1 MELATGSSGCPRF
14 CVDGAGTA
22 LKKKLFAKDR
32 RVPFNFCSNHALLP
46 LSLFPLPVHG
56 KCYLRRLDAG
66 SCVYRFLTVAG
77 CLGLNCVL
85 SDYIKMLAFV
95 CLTHQRRAGPSGPA
109 ITWPH
114 TRSRVA
120 KQSLS
125 KQDTSISVAPG
136 LHRLPACSNAWGS
149 GVCSVSL
156 LVFIFISL

>member
-1 MELATGSSGCPRF
+1 M
-14 CVDGAGTA
+14 
-22 LKKKLFAKDR
+22 
-32 RVPFNFCSNHALLP
+32 
-46 LSLFPLPVHG
+46 
-56 KCYLRRLDAG
+56 
-66 SCVYRFLTVAG
+66 
-77 CLGLNCVL
+77 L

-114 TRSRVA
+114 TSSRVA

-156 LVFIFISL
+156 LVFIFISFRIAVICLVVCKEGKPKILVTREEARSLPSTVAVGLAKPLLDFHLGESVTTRKGCGSSSHFESSMSLSWAFIFSTEK